1 LFYVL
6 SNMTRGAVGELEFQ
20 VLLSVMHLDEDAY
33 GAAVRRDVSKRA
45 QRDYS
50 VGAIYSSLERLEQK
64 GLLSSSE
71 TDPLPVRGGRA
82 RRRFK
87 ATAAGRAAM
96 RVEIGARGRAW
107 KNVQVAWRQV

>member
-1 LFYVL
+1 
-6 SNMTRGAVGELEFQ
+6 MARGAVGELEFQ
-20 VLLSVMHLDEDAY
+20 VLLSVMQLDEEAY
-33 GAAVRRDVSKRA
+33 GAEVRRDVSKRA

-64 GLLSSSE
+64 GLLRSAE
-71 TDPLPVRGGRA
+71 TDPLPVRGGRS

-96 RVEIGARGRAW
+96 RIEIGARGKAW
-107 KNVQVAWRQV
+107 KSVQVAWRRV